1 MAPSK
6 LNHEPGAAHA
16 GELLATLINRP
27 DRSAL
32 TFDIDGTLAPIAPRP
47 DDAAVPEP
55 TRALLRRLEQ
65 RYALV
70 ACISGRRALEARRLV
85 GIDSLTYVGN
95 HGLEVLAP
103 GAREA
108 EVDGAVEQ
116 LGAQVQAFANDRYRD
131 ELRSLGVRLED
142 KHSIWSFHWRGAPD
156 ERAAQ
161 AALERVAS
169 EARSAGLTPH
179 WGRMVLEIR
188 PPVEADKGTAVE
200 AVLAGA
206 EIENALYA
214 GDDTTDLDAFRKL
227 RELEGAG
234 RLRALCVGVDSAEGP
249 AAITAEA
256 DLVVEGPGGVTD
268 LLAALTGST

>member
-1 MAPSK
+1 MPPSK

-16 GELLATLINRP
+16 GELLAPLINRP

-32 TFDIDGTLAPIAPRP
+32 IFDIDGTLAPIAPRP

-116 LGAQVQAFANDRYRD
+116 LGAQVRAFANDRYGD
-131 ELRSLGVRLED
+131 ELRGLGVRLED
-142 KHSIWSFHWRGAPD
+142 KHSIWSFHWRGAPE

-169 EARSAGLTPH
+169 EARSAGLAPH

-227 RELEGAG
+227 RELEDAG
-234 RLRALCVGVDSAEGP
+234 RLRALCVGVNSAEGP

-256 DLVVEGPGGVTD
+256 DLVVEGPGGMTD

>member
-1 MAPSK
+1 MPPSK
-6 LNHEPGAAHA
+6 LNREPGAATA
-16 GELLATLINRP
+16 GELLAPLRSHP
-27 DRSAL
+27 QRSAL
-32 TFDIDGTLAPIAPRP
+32 IFDVDGTLAPIAPRP
-47 DDAAVPEP
+47 EDAAVPEP
-55 TRALLRRLEQ
+55 TRVLLRRLEQ

-70 ACISGRRALEARRLV
+70 ACISGRRALEARRIV

-103 GAREA
+103 HAPEA

-116 LGAQVQAFANDRYRD
+116 LGEKVRAFANGRYGD
-131 ELRSLGVRLED
+131 ELRDLGVRLED

-156 ERAAQ
+156 ERAAHG
-161 AALERVAS
+161 ALEGVAS
-169 EARSAGLTPH
+169 EAQAEGLAPH
-179 WGRMVLEIR
+179 WGRMVLEVR
-188 PPVEADKGTAVE
+188 PPVAADKGTAVE
-200 AVLAGA
+200 VVLAGR

-227 RELEGAG
+227 RELEDAG
-234 RLRALCVGVDSAEGP
+234 RLLALCVGVDSIEGP

-268 LLAALTGST
+268 LLTALISPT

>member
-1 MAPSK
+1 MPPSK

-16 GELLATLINRP
+16 GELLAPLINRP

-32 TFDIDGTLAPIAPRP
+32 IFDIDGTLAPIAPRP
-47 DDAAVPEP
+47 DDAAVPER
-55 TRALLRRLEQ
+55 TRALLRQLEQ

-108 EVDGAVEQ
+108 EVDRAVEQ
-116 LGAQVQAFANDRYRD
+116 LGAQVRAFANDRYGD
-131 ELRSLGVRLED
+131 ELRDLGVRLED

-156 ERAAQ
+156 ERVAQ

-169 EARSAGLTPH
+169 EARAAGLAPH

-188 PPVEADKGTAVE
+188 PPVETDKGTAVE
-200 AVLAGA
+200 TVLGGG

-227 RELEGAG
+227 RELEDAG
-234 RLRALCVGVDSAEGP
+234 RLRALCVGVHSAEGP

-256 DLVVEGPGGVTD
+256 DLLVEGPGGVTD
-268 LLAALTGST
+268 LLAALTGPT